1 MDAGLLGK
9 VDLPPAPGAAQLP
22 DSLARCRADVPCH
35 ASIMELAFALYLAHT
50 LFCGRKVVN
59 MPKRRKIP
67 FALLAFLLFT
77 FSSLEFASA
86 QCAVKPTKPIPPIG
100 CKDVTP
106 QCVTT
111 SNGQSYWTWICVPQ
125 GGGAEANPVRA
136 RQVPAPEQSIPRAAD
151 QITVHAAPVNP
162 VEVAPQTHVPISE
175 DSEPAVETLRT
186 IAQRIGEC
194 PKVLDF
200 ESQWG
205 RKKDEIEQF
214 YQEPP
219 VNLVW
224 DVVAGSSVRARYMGY
239 VEFTVT
245 EDDWVPE
252 SAERRFWKITLADP
266 LKLAVHNQIV
276 GPWHYRYEYDL
287 GPDGLQLTRAL
298 KRNRTTG
305 EWVEATGDS
314 LAKYC
319 WNTAARDSQA
329 NANALRDQSVPQVS
343 AHAAAPVRNAAEQ
356 SDAEAEYN
364 LGVAYDNG
372 KGVPQDNAQAAA
384 WFRKAAEQGFAEAQ
398 YELGLLYAKGQGVP
412 QDYAQAVLWTRKAA
426 EQGDA
431 EAQLFVGLQYAIG
444 QGVSQD
450 YAEAYFWLDVAVAGK
465 LDSADAKDGAKIR
478 DEIVFHLPPAD
489 QARVQE
495 RVRKWFE
502 DHPAKPQ

>member
-1 MDAGLLGK
+1 
-9 VDLPPAPGAAQLP
+9 
-22 DSLARCRADVPCH
+22 
-35 ASIMELAFALYLAHT
+35 
-50 LFCGRKVVN
+50 
-59 MPKRRKIP
+59 
-67 FALLAFLLFT
+67 
-77 FSSLEFASA
+77 
-86 QCAVKPTKPIPPIG
+86 
-100 CKDVTP
+100 
-106 QCVTT
+106 
-111 SNGQSYWTWICVPQ
+111 
-125 GGGAEANPVRA
+125 
-136 RQVPAPEQSIPRAAD
+136 
-151 QITVHAAPVNP
+151 
-162 VEVAPQTHVPISE
+162 
-175 DSEPAVETLRT
+175 
-186 IAQRIGEC
+186 
-194 PKVLDF
+194 
-200 ESQWG
+200 
-205 RKKDEIEQF
+205 
-214 YQEPP
+214 
-219 VNLVW
+219 
-224 DVVAGSSVRARYMGY
+224 
-239 VEFTVT
+239 
-245 EDDWVPE
+245 
-252 SAERRFWKITLADP
+252 
-266 LKLAVHNQIV
+266 
-276 GPWHYRYEYDL
+276 
-287 GPDGLQLTRAL
+287 
-298 KRNRTTG
+298 
-305 EWVEATGDS
+305 
-314 LAKYC
+314 
-319 WNTAARDSQA
+319 
-329 NANALRDQSVPQVS
+329 LRDQSVPQVS